1 MENITLEK
9 ECLDIETLVS
19 ENSGLIWS
27 IVKRFKN
34 RGYEIE
40 DLYQIGVIGFIK
52 AIKRFDYSYDVKLS
66 TYAVPYIIGE
76 IKIFLRDDGI
86 IKVSRGLK
94 ELNYKIKLLEQ
105 KYEKD
110 EEKLTIE
117 KVAKELKAS
126 KEDILLAQNMTRNVE
141 SINSYCSDDS
151 ETEKEEILLTN
162 KNENQENDIVQKIIL
177 KDAIKKLDTKEKELI
192 ILRYFKEKTQME
204 IAKMYGISQV
214 QVSRMEKK
222 ILQKMRDDIKEIM

>member
-9 ECLDIETLVS
+9 ESLNIETLVS

-34 RGYEIE
+34 RGYEME

-52 AIKRFDYSYDVKLS
+52 AIKRFDSSFDVKLS

-110 EEKLTIE
+110 EEKLTVE
-117 KVAKELKAS
+117 KLAKELKVS
-126 KEDILLAQNMTRNVE
+126 KEDVLMAQNINQNIE
-141 SINSYCSDDS
+141 SINAYCSENS

-162 KNENQENDIVQKIIL
+162 KNENQENNIIQKIIL
-177 KDAIKKLDTKEKELI
+177 KDALKKLDTKEKELI
-192 ILRYFKEKTQME
+192 ILRYFKEKTQIE
-204 IAKMYGISQV
+204 IAEIYGISQV

-222 ILQKMRDDIKEIM
+222 ILQKMREDIKEIM

>member
-9 ECLDIETLVS
+9 ESLNIETLVS

-34 RGYEIE
+34 RGYEME

-52 AIKRFDYSYDVKLS
+52 AIKRFDSSFDVKLS

-110 EEKLTIE
+110 EEKLTVE
-117 KVAKELKAS
+117 KLAKELKVS
-126 KEDILLAQNMTRNVE
+126 KEDILMAQNINQNIE
-141 SINSYCSDDS
+141 SINAYCSENS

-162 KNENQENDIVQKIIL
+162 KNENQENNIIQKIIL
-177 KDAIKKLDTKEKELI
+177 KDALKKLDTKEKELI

-204 IAKMYGISQV
+204 IAEIYGISQV

-222 ILQKMRDDIKEIM
+222 ILQKMREDIKEIM

>member
-9 ECLDIETLVS
+9 ESLNIETLVS

-34 RGYEIE
+34 RGYEME

-52 AIKRFDYSYDVKLS
+52 AIKRFDSSFDVKLS

-110 EEKLTIE
+110 EEKLTVE
-117 KVAKELKAS
+117 KLAKELKVS
-126 KEDILLAQNMTRNVE
+126 KEDVLMAQNINQNIE
-141 SINSYCSDDS
+141 SINAYCSENS

-162 KNENQENDIVQKIIL
+162 KNENQENNIIQKIIL
-177 KDAIKKLDTKEKELI
+177 KDALKKLDTKEKELI

-204 IAKMYGISQV
+204 IAEIYGISQV

-222 ILQKMRDDIKEIM
+222 ILQKMREDIKEIM

>member
-52 AIKRFDYSYDVKLS
+52 AIKRFDYFYDVKLS